1 MFMQTWNEIIITSF
15 QNVWLQVASF
25 LPKLIAALIIFIV
38 GLMIAVAIGKLIRLV
53 VKNLKIDALLE
64 KLGVMTFFQK
74 GEIQFS
80 FAALLGWLVKW
91 FLIVV
96 FLIAAAESLGLSQI
110 TEFLN
115 AVVAYFPN
123 VIVAVVIL
131 TIGIVLG
138 DFIQDWFKKFL
149 EANKIATAHFL
160 AGIAKWVIVIF
171 SVLAALNQLKIATS
185 LINTLFTGFVA
196 MVTIAGGLA
205 FGLGGK
211 DWAEKLISQIRK
223 DIGDKES

>member
-1 MFMQTWNEIIITSF
+1 MQNWNEIIIMSF
-15 QNVWLQVASF
+15 QNVWLQVADF
-25 LPKLIAALIIFIV
+25 LPKLVAAIVIFVV
-38 GLMIAVAIGKLIRLV
+38 GLIVAIAIGKLIRLI
-53 VKNLKIDALLE
+53 VKNLQIDTLLE
-64 KLGVMTFFQK
+64 KIGVTAFFQK

-80 FAALLGWLVKW
+80 FSALMGWLVKW

-131 TIGIVLG
+131 MIGIVLG
-138 DFIQDWFKKFL
+138 SFVQNWFRKFL
-149 EANKIATAHFL
+149 EANKVKTAHFL

-185 LINTLFTGFVA
+185 LINTLFNGLVVMVA
-196 MVTIAGGLA
+196 LAGGLA

-211 DWAEKLISQIRK
+211 DWATKLIGQIRK
-223 DIGDKES
+223 DITEEE

>member
-64 KLGVMTFFQK
+64 KLGVMAFFEK

-80 FAALLGWLVKW
+80 FAALLSWLVKW

-115 AVVAYFPN
+115 KVVAYFPN

-131 TIGIVLG
+131 MIGIVLG
-138 DFIQDWFKKFL
+138 SFVQNWFKKFL
-149 EANKIATAHFL
+149 EASKVKTSQFL
-160 AGIAKWVIVIF
+160 AGAAKWVIVIF
-171 SVLAALNQLKIATS
+171 SVFAALNQLQIATS

-196 MVTIAGGLA
+196 MMTIAGGLA

-211 DWAEKLISQIRK
+211 DWAAKLIGQIRK
-223 DIGDKES
+223 DITKEE

>member
-1 MFMQTWNEIIITSF
+1 MQNWNEIIIMSF
-15 QNVWLQVASF
+15 QNVWLQVADF
-25 LPKLIAALIIFIV
+25 LPKLIAAIVIFVV
-38 GLMIAVAIGKLIRLV
+38 GLIVAIAIGKLIRLI
-53 VKNLKIDALLE
+53 VKNLQIDTLLE
-64 KLGVMTFFQK
+64 KIGVTAFFQK

-80 FAALLGWLVKW
+80 FSALMGWLVKW

-185 LINTLFTGFVA
+185 LINTLLTGFVA

-211 DWAEKLISQIRK
+211 DWAAKLISQIRK
-223 DIGDKES
+223 DITKEE

>member
-1 MFMQTWNEIIITSF
+1 MQNWNEIIIMSF
-15 QNVWLQVASF
+15 QNVWLQVADF
-25 LPKLIAALIIFIV
+25 LPKLVAAIVIFVV
-38 GLMIAVAIGKLIRLV
+38 GLIVAIAIGKLIRLI
-53 VKNLKIDALLE
+53 VKNLQIDTLLE
-64 KLGVMTFFQK
+64 KIGVTAFFQK

-80 FAALLGWLVKW
+80 FSALMGWLVKW

>member
-1 MFMQTWNEIIITSF
+1 MQNWNEIIIMSF
-15 QNVWLQVASF
+15 QNVWLQVADF
-25 LPKLIAALIIFIV
+25 LPKLVAAIVIFVV
-38 GLMIAVAIGKLIRLV
+38 GLIVAIAIGKLIRLI
-53 VKNLKIDALLE
+53 VKNLQIDTLLE
-64 KLGVMTFFQK
+64 KIGVTAFFQK

-80 FAALLGWLVKW
+80 FSALMGWLVKW

-131 TIGIVLG
+131 MIGIVLG
-138 DFIQDWFKKFL
+138 SFVQNWFRKFL
-149 EANKIATAHFL
+149 EANKVKTAHFL

-185 LINTLFTGFVA
+185 LINTLFNGLVVMVA
-196 MVTIAGGLA
+196 LAGGLA

-211 DWAEKLISQIRK
+211 ERAAQLIEQIRK

>member
-1 MFMQTWNEIIITSF
+1 MQNWNEIIIMSF
-15 QNVWLQVASF
+15 QNVWLQVADF
-25 LPKLIAALIIFIV
+25 LPKLVAAIVIFVV
-38 GLMIAVAIGKLIRLV
+38 GLIVAIAIGKLIRLI
-53 VKNLKIDALLE
+53 VKNLQIDTLLE
-64 KLGVMTFFQK
+64 KIGVTAFFQK

-80 FAALLGWLVKW
+80 FSALMGWLVKW

-131 TIGIVLG
+131 MIGIVLG
-138 DFIQDWFKKFL
+138 SFVQNWFRKFL
-149 EANKIATAHFL
+149 EANKVKTAHFL

-171 SVLAALNQLKIATS
+171 SVLAALSQLKIATS

-211 DWAEKLISQIRK
+211 DWATKLIGQIRK
-223 DIGDKES
+223 DITEEE